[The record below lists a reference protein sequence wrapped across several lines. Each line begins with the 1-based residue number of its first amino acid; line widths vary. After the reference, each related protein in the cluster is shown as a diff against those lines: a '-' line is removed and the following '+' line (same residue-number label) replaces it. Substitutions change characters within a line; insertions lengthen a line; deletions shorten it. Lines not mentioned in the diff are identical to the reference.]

1 MTNHLHQNLRDE
13 IKQLDTPP
21 SDPTKTHDWLMGK
34 NHLAFIEKVS
44 GGEEIILAASG
55 PCTHM
60 RSVVVP
66 ASRIDEVSTDERARW
81 CWVGGEEAARYS
93 WVNQGHPWI
102 SRAPTTMADAWLE
115 DGHPLAFQRSV
126 EERVGQEQTY
136 WEPDQ
141 AFLHL
146 SEAHWREG
154 RRAYARLTQSGD
166 WHDVITIT
174 NRDGDSSIGL
184 VTCDRTALDN
194 YLVGTQSALILL
206 FDLRADLRDDESFQL
221 ERSWD
226 YGDVIVA
233 HPLCYYTDRQAD
245 VEFAI
250 TRGSS
255 VIEPSCDRDLIA
267 ERIRNRGID
276 PSDAVPISLIV
287 ANQWQGDK
295 DSGQLSPIQT
305 TETFQA
311 IVSAGEEGL
320 TTSYSPA
327 FFNSEVLSR
336 YTADQDRWSVAKGR
350 IRCRGGWELREYHTN
365 EAGQIWALIEDLRW
379 LPSREL
385 EHWKQHNEAPLSP
398 VTDVDL
404 RRTFF
409 GELPENPEPLPQIR
423 HILSTWTRANC
434 SWWTLREGGA
444 LEQLTIPVSGA
455 RKAWDEAIMAL
466 AKVVIEGFD
475 KTDLTARLAQAGGEA
490 EQEWG
495 SIRVLEELL
504 GFVSGNAHPVRLD
517 AIRDLREIRN
527 SIAHPTPDGGF
538 ARASSELERHGS
550 YQAAYEHLCR
560 RIADELQQIHNGLS
574 AG

>member
-1 MTNHLHQNLRDE
+1 
-13 IKQLDTPP
+13 
-21 SDPTKTHDWLMGK
+21 
-34 NHLAFIEKVS
+34 
-44 GGEEIILAASG
+44 
-55 PCTHM
+55 
-60 RSVVVP
+60 
-66 ASRIDEVSTDERARW
+66 
-81 CWVGGEEAARYS
+81 
-93 WVNQGHPWI
+93 
-102 SRAPTTMADAWLE
+102 MADAWLE

-174 NRDGDSSIGL
+174 NRDGDPSIGL
-184 VTCDRTALDN
+184 VTCDRTALDD
-194 YLVGTQSALILL
+194 YLVSAESVLVLL
-206 FDLRADLRDDESFQL
+206 FDLRTGESPPL
-221 ERSWD
+221 ERNWS
-226 YGDVIVA
+226 YGDAIAA
-233 HPLCYYTDRQAD
+233 HPLCYYTDRHVD

-250 TRGSS
+250 THGSS
-255 VIEPSCDRDLIA
+255 VIKPKFDRDRIA
-267 ERIRNRGID
+267 ERIRNHGVD
-276 PSDAVPISLIV
+276 PSDSVPISLLV
-287 ANQWQGDK
+287 ANQWQHGK
-295 DSGQLSPIQT
+295 DSGRINPVQT
-305 TETFQA
+305 TETFEA
-311 IVSAGEEGL
+311 TVSVDEDDL
-320 TTSYSPA
+320 RTRYSPA

-336 YTADQDRWSVAKGR
+336 YTADLDRWSVAKGR

-365 EAGQIWALIEDLRW
+365 EAGQVWALIEDLRW
-379 LPSREL
+379 LPSQEL
-385 EHWKQHNEAPLSP
+385 EYWKQHNEAPLSP

-423 HILSTWTRANC
+423 HILSTWTRTDC
-434 SWWTLREGGA
+434 SWWTLREDGA
-444 LEQLTIPVSGA
+444 LERLAIPVSGA